1 MKLLRIGEKGRE
13 KPAALDNN
21 GKIRDISSHIKD
33 LNPSTLNF
41 ETISKIQNIDLS
53 SLPEISS
60 SERIGACITDPG
72 KFVAIGLNYSD
83 HAAETGA
90 AVPTE
95 PIMFMKATSSIC
107 GPNDDVEI
115 VSGSK
120 KLDWE
125 VELGIV
131 IGKNAKHISESQSQ
145 EHILGYCLVND
156 VSEREWQI
164 EKMGQWVKGKSHDT
178 YGPIGPY
185 LVTKDEIKDV
195 NNLNMTLDV
204 NGERMQTGNT
214 NTMIFNVDIIV
225 SYVSKFMSLQ
235 AGDII
240 TTGTPPG
247 VGMGKKPQI
256 FLKAGDQMKLSI
268 DNLGDEVN
276 SLEGSFDLST
286 GNDSDLNNNQTVDV
300 GDKDNS
306 AEILEEDPFPVKR
319 PFQKKSPAAP
329 EPEGHMLKKFSPA
342 APEGHA
348 FKKFLPAAPGGHV
361 QKIFRL
367 RRLPGISQIRFFPPF
382 RIFPPF
388 PLASENFPPFPL
400 PPFPNA

>member
-1 MKLLRIGEKGRE
+1 MKLLRVGENGRE
-13 KPAALDNN
+13 KPAALDSN

-41 ETISKIQNIDLS
+41 ETISKIKNLDLS

-60 SERIGACITDPG
+60 SKRIGACITDPG

-90 AVPTE
+90 TVPTE

-204 NGERMQTGNT
+204 NGERMQKGNT

-247 VGMGKKPQI
+247 VGMGKKPQV

-268 DNLGDEVN
+268 DNLGEQSSKV
-276 SLEGSFDLST
+276 
-286 GNDSDLNNNQTVDV
+286 V
-300 GDKDNS
+300 
-306 AEILEEDPFPVKR
+306 PV
-319 PFQKKSPAAP
+319 
-329 EPEGHMLKKFSPA
+329 
-342 APEGHA
+342 
-348 FKKFLPAAPGGHV
+348 
-361 QKIFRL
+361 
-367 RRLPGISQIRFFPPF
+367 
-382 RIFPPF
+382 
-388 PLASENFPPFPL
+388 
-400 PPFPNA
+400 